1 MMLSRT
7 LWVTLA
13 LALITPLAVIAPAPA
28 QGELETL
35 AIAAPKGA
43 SATLISATTSRCPA
57 AIRGSTPK
65 APGKVSPQGV
75 TGTTTADLQSF
86 ATRMNQIRVA
96 NCLPPIP
103 FRNVRYE
110 SCMERRLFWMAEDP
124 STNPM
129 SAWGHRGQAKR
140 SDGVPDVGCD
150 GNLSGGSANTGATAA
165 EKWWASTGHRASLY
179 RPSTKTSM
187 ANTCILF
194 AMTHGGVPNEPYS
207 FTRAAARWVRCP

>member
-1 MMLSRT
+1 MI
-7 LWVTLA
+7 LA
-13 LALITPLAVIAPAPA
+13 LVTPLAVVAPVAPTVSGVLQTLSLGAAKAAAPA
-28 QGELETL
+28 L
-35 AIAAPKGA
+35 IAG
-43 SATLISATTSRCPA
+43 TSTKCPS

-65 APGKVSPQGV
+65 APGIVSPGGV
-75 TGTTTADLQSF
+75 TGTTSTDLQSF

-103 FRNVRYE
+103 FRNVRYDA
-110 SCMERRLFWMAEDP
+110 CMERRLFWMAEDP

-140 SDGVPDVGCD
+140 SDGAPDVGCD
-150 GNLSGGSANTGATAA
+150 GNLSGGSGNTGATAA

-179 RPSTKTSM
+179 RPGTKGSM
-187 ANTCILF
+187 ESTCILF

-207 FTRAAARWVRCP
+207 FTRAAARWVRC

>member
-1 MMLSRT
+1 MGGVAAFALV
-7 LWVTLA
+7 VTLA
-13 LALITPLAVIAPAPA
+13 VAVPNAPSD
-28 QGELETL
+28 GVELETL
-35 AIAAPKGA
+35 SLGA
-43 SATLISATTSRCPA
+43 SKAAAATIVASSSKKCPS

-65 APGKVSPQGV
+65 APGKVSAQGV
-75 TGTTTADLQSF
+75 TGTTSADLQSF

-103 FRNVRYE
+103 FRNVRYDA
-110 SCMERRLFWMAEDP
+110 CMERRLFWMAEDP

-150 GNLSGGSANTGATAA
+150 GNLSGGSRNTGATAA

-179 RPSTKTSM
+179 RPKTTGSM

-207 FTRAAARWVRCP
+207 FTRAAARWVSC